1 MTSKRSA
8 FITTSAVM
16 VLIGSGV
23 NLFVALTLFM
33 KFPSAPVPVSQ
44 SNVLQPSTLNH
55 VISIVSAGFSCWGM
69 VTAIGVLRLRSGQN
83 LAYRISGLLFLMFVR
98 SFLFL
103 ALVPDMFRRSGS
115 NRIAAEVFEA
125 VVILLA
131 AFWLWFLNR
140 RTTRAHLARPLELR
154 QHSLR

>member
-8 FITTSAVM
+8 FITTSAVI

-44 SNVLQPSTLNH
+44 SNVLQLSTLNH

-69 VTAIGVLRLRSGQN
+69 VTAIGLLRLREW
-83 LAYRISGLLFLMFVR
+83 ARISLIVLSGILLLMFVR
-98 SFLFL
+98 SLLFMAL
-103 ALVPDMFRRSGS
+103 APDVFRRSGS
-115 NRIAAEVFEA
+115 NRVAAEVFEA

-140 RTTRAHLARPLELR
+140 RTIRAQFGATSNNP
-154 QHSLR
+154 SLL